1 VNEPDRCGDDV
12 RHRSGILRLLLPIPI
27 RTAVSRG
34 PKGDDG
40 LRSSWFTGT
49 VQLIDRKTRKT
60 KEMLRLQG
68 AA

>member
-1 VNEPDRCGDDV
+1 
-12 RHRSGILRLLLPIPI
+12 LRLLLPIHI

-34 PKGDDG
+34 HKGDDG

>member
-1 VNEPDRCGDDV
+1 M
-12 RHRSGILRLLLPIPI
+12 
-27 RTAVSRG
+27 TACAR
-34 PKGDDG
+34 
-40 LRSSWFTGT
+40 WFTGT